1 MNFPKLIATDLDG
14 TILQFGTFISDRVLD
29 ALRAAK
35 EQGAILVIAT
45 GRSYASIPANLLTG
59 ELFSYA
65 SVANG
70 ALTKAIPSGKTILK
84 ELTPAEDL
92 IELVRTLEKM
102 GFTFTMQTEEAEY
115 YEERR
120 AALVSKR
127 LENLPDRLAG
137 FQAYLAATQPTPS
150 VLQILESGPQAVVKV
165 NATQLL
171 GLNNVAIAADF
182 SARFPLEINAASST
196 DIEITSHLAT
206 KGRSI
211 LELAKLLGIPK
222 DEVIAFGDSGNDLSF
237 IDGVG
242 KLFAM
247 GNGDPRIKEIAHEIA
262 LPVDQDGVAAVLED
276 FLAEV

>member
-14 TILQFGTFISDRVLD
+14 TILQFGTFISDRVFD

-45 GRSYASIPANLLTG
+45 GRSYGSIPPTLLSG
-59 ELFSYA
+59 EIFEFA

-70 ALTKAIPSGKTILK
+70 ALTKALPSGKTILK
-84 ELTPAEDL
+84 ELTPAKVL
-92 IELVRTLEKM
+92 IEPIRELEEL
-102 GFTFTMQTEEAEY
+102 GFTFTLQTEEFECF
-115 YEERR
+115 EERR
-120 AALVSKR
+120 ALMVSKR
-127 LENLPDRLAG
+127 LEKYPDRLAG
-137 FQAYLAATQPTPS
+137 FQAFLATTRPVAS
-150 VLQILESGPQAVVKV
+150 ILQILESHPEPVVKV
-165 NATQLL
+165 NASQLL
-171 GLNNVAIAADF
+171 GLDNVAIAADF
-182 SARFPLEINAASST
+182 STRFPLEINAASST
-196 DIEITSHLAT
+196 DIDITSHLAT

-211 LELAKLLGIPK
+211 LELAKLLGITK
-222 DEVIAFGDSGNDLSF
+222 GEVIAFGDSGNDLSF
-237 IDGVG
+237 IEGVG